1 MTTKTEKKTG
11 SNGAGTD
18 EKPKSVQELLK
29 SEVDA
34 RKAWYAHFGGGAP
47 QKPYTKEA
55 SASLRA
61 LEKAKSALIAATG
74 TGNFKE
80 AATKLKYSPQ
90 YAPRSRQPVKAEA
103 KK

>member
-1 MTTKTEKKTG
+1 MPTKNGKTEGKTEP
-11 SNGAGTD
+11 A
-18 EKPKSVQELLK
+18 KSVPTLLK
-29 SEVDA
+29 DEVDA

-47 QKPYTKEA
+47 KKPYSKEA

-61 LEKAKSALIAATG
+61 LEKAKTALVAATG
-74 TGNFKE
+74 TANFKE

-90 YAPRSRQPVKAEA
+90 YAPRTRTAVAE